1 MAAARAAEP
10 LTPNAEGTTP
20 DIVATAP
27 DAHVTTPGEATAEFG
42 AQTYI
47 VQPGD
52 TLSRISEQFY
62 GNSKNYMR
70 IFDANRGALRDQDTV
85 NVGQELKI
93 PME

>member
-10 LTPNAEGTTP
+10 VIPNAEVTT
-20 DIVATAP
+20 P

-62 GNSKNYMR
+62 GNPKNYMR
-70 IFDANRGALRDQDTV
+70 IFDANRGALRDQNTV
-85 NVGQELKI
+85 NVARC
-93 PME
+93 